1 MFFFRKR
8 TVGELRRQCGLT
20 ARELA
25 DRVRCQESL
34 IRSVDGRILQQVPQ
48 PLRGRL
54 ESALRGD
61 ELDKIPW

>member
-1 MFFFRKR
+1 MFFFKKK
-8 TVGELRRQCGLT
+8 TVGELRRQRGLT

-25 DRVRCQESL
+25 DRVRCRESL
-34 IRSVDGRILQQVPQ
+34 IRSIDGRILQQVPQ

-61 ELDKIPW
+61 EVDKIPW